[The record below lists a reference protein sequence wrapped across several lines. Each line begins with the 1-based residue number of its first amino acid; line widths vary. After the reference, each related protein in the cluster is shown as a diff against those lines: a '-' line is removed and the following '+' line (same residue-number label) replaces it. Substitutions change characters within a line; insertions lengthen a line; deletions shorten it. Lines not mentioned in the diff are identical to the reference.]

1 MSIIVTEG
9 TSFTPHPE
17 GQFRAVCVDV
27 VERHNVATAWGPK
40 NKVRIAWQ
48 TEELRDDGKPCLAS
62 ASFNANLSENGR
74 LRPFLEAWRGRKFTA
89 QELRGFDLEN
99 LIGVQAVI
107 QITHTERDGKTYDNV
122 TAIMRPM
129 KGVPPLE
136 PRDYVRVQDREQDEQ
151 SRRGG
156 GHHSASSGD
165 APAGGRSPSRAS
177 FDDFPPELEAEED
190 DLPF

>member
-1 MSIIVTEG
+1 MGIIVSEG
-9 TSFTPHPE
+9 STFTPHPE

-48 TEELRDDGKPCLAS
+48 TEALREDGKPCLAS

-74 LRPFLEAWRGRKFTA
+74 LRPFLEAWRGKKFTT
-89 QELRGFDLEN
+89 QELRGFDLEH

-107 QITHTERDGKTYDNV
+107 QITHTEKDGKTYDNV

-129 KGVPPLE
+129 KGVEPLE
-136 PRDYVRVQDREQDEQ
+136 VRDYVRVQDRPQERPQDPTEVVKQDERRKAAQELDEFPAPLEQDE
-151 SRRGG
+151 
-156 GHHSASSGD
+156 
-165 APAGGRSPSRAS
+165 
-177 FDDFPPELEAEED
+177 DDG
-190 DLPF
+190 LPF